1 MIDAIANDATVVL
14 TGAGGFI
21 GLALYL
27 RRLFKN
33 LGLEDSKRSAEQD
46 IIKNLR
52 DEVTRL
58 ATINTEMSNALTH
71 LQLEVINLRNENITL
86 TGEIAAL
93 RNENA
98 ALTREVL
105 KLNDQIMKWDKKCD
119 NCEHRKGGDE

>member
-1 MIDAIANDATVVL
+1 MLDQIASDTVVVL
-14 TGAGGFI
+14 TGAGTFV

-33 LGLEDSKRSAEQD
+33 LGLEDTRRAAEQD
-46 IIKNLR
+46 IIKHLR

-58 ATINTEMSNALTH
+58 AAINTEMSNALTH

-98 ALTREVL
+98 QLTREVL
-105 KLNDQIMKWDKKCD
+105 TLNEQIMKWDKKCD
-119 NCEHRKGGDE
+119 NCRFKFDKE